1 MSGRSTVRLSA
12 ILLLAAAAVF
22 AANVFAADVFAADNA
37 PLPEGP
43 GKKLVV
49 EICSFCHGLARIKG
63 QAFTRSEWDNVIK
76 GMVSE
81 GAPVTDEEFSLIL
94 DYLAKNFGPP
104 PEQGPAPEQGIEE
117 K

>member
-1 MSGRSTVRLSA
+1 MWAEIRVSRVALGVS
-12 ILLLAAAAVF
+12 LLLWAAVL
-22 AANVFAADVFAADNA
+22 AADN
-37 PLPEGP
+37 PPPREDP
-43 GKKLVV
+43 GKKLVE
-49 EICSFCHGLARIKG
+49 EICSFCHGLARLRG
-63 QAFTRSEWDNVIK
+63 QAYTRDQWSNVVK

-104 PEQGPAPEQGIEE
+104 AEQGKEE